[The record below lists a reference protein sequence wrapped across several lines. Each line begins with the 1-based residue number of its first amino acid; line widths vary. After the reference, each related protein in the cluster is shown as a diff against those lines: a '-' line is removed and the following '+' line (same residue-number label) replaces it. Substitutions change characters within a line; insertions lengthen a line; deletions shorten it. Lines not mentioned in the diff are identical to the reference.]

1 MDSIQHLDKGNYEPF
16 NNSTIHHLILT
27 HWKVHWSYPMSGIY
41 SALLWRLLKCSPL
54 VVFSDPAF
62 AVGEFVAPAWPLSDC
77 FDIWSGEQCWME
89 MLINSHKCILV
100 QVHVLPCI
108 FVLVFCDFFAH
119 FFMGKLPGCT
129 LSPAWPGGFA
139 TSHICHFFCTRKYFH
154 CKHTYKH
161 GRVSGC
167 ILDFKYTA
175 LPLVYIFLTPVLKCK
190 ELANVGHTPRIPIW
204 SRSATSRR

>member
-27 HWKVHWSYPMSGIY
+27 HWKVHWSYPMSGSY

-108 FVLVFCDFFAH
+108 FVLVLCDFFCTFFHGQTAWVYSESSLAGGLCHISYLSFLLHSQIFSLQTYIQTWQGCRLH
-119 FFMGKLPGCT
+119 FRL
-129 LSPAWPGGFA
+129 
-139 TSHICHFFCTRKYFH
+139 
-154 CKHTYKH
+154 
-161 GRVSGC
+161 
-167 ILDFKYTA
+167 
-175 LPLVYIFLTPVLKCK
+175 
-190 ELANVGHTPRIPIW
+190 
-204 SRSATSRR
+204 

>member
-1 MDSIQHLDKGNYEPF
+1 MTGS
-16 NNSTIHHLILT
+16 
-27 HWKVHWSYPMSGIY
+27 Y

-129 LSPAWPGGFA
+129 LSPAWPAGGLC
-139 TSHICHFFCTRKYFH
+139 HISYLSFLLHSQIFSL
-154 CKHTYKH
+154 CKHTIQTWQ
-161 GRVSGC
+161 GC
-167 ILDFKYTA
+167 RLHFR
-175 LPLVYIFLTPVLKCK
+175 L
-190 ELANVGHTPRIPIW
+190 
-204 SRSATSRR
+204 